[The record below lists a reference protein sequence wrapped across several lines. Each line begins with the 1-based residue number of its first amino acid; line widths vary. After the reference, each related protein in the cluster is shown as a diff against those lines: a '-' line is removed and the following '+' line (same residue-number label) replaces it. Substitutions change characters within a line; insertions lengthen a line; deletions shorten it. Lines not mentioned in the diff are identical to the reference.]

1 MYSRL
6 IGLCYFVGGRRA
18 GFTLASIL
26 QFSTAAD
33 EEPVLGFGTEPSLK
47 FYEVVYSFLPT
58 ANTCSCC
65 LQLPRPSI
73 DVPLPGNQ
81 DLFSLYDL
89 AFVNAYFGHR

>member
-18 GFTLASIL
+18 GLTLASIL

-47 FYEVVYSFLPT
+47 FYEVVYFPSNSKHMFMLPAT
-58 ANTCSCC
+58 AKCN
-65 LQLPRPSI
+65 
-73 DVPLPGNQ
+73 VPLPGNQ